1 MEVSSAC
8 GTKRASDLREMYDA
22 DFGDLRFVLM
32 VVAAF
37 LMGIVGSLTQLNAV
51 LPS

>member
-1 MEVSSAC
+1 MS
-8 GTKRASDLREMYDA
+8 DA

-37 LMGIVGSLTQLNAV
+37 LMGIAGSLIQLGP
-51 LPS
+51 LLR

>member
-1 MEVSSAC
+1 MS
-8 GTKRASDLREMYDA
+8 DA

-37 LMGIVGSLTQLNAV
+37 LMGIAGSLTQLGT
-51 LPS
+51 LLR